1 MKLTLSILSALV
13 LLLGSELPR
22 CSFVR
27 ASSDLQQPLSQ
38 HQQQEPEDE
47 RGIVALDQAL
57 RELTNPH
64 TVLCIAARPGD
75 EDDGT
80 LAYVHKKLG
89 ARAVVLFATRGEGDD
104 SPTRAEMDGELG
116 VVHTTEAIEAAR
128 VIGAD
133 AFFLNLRDI
142 GYSKSADEALGAWGH
157 EEALRRMVRAI
168 RSLRPD
174 VLITNHDPRHGE
186 GAEQA
191 VARLAFE
198 AFNAAGAAQPAPE
211 AGYEAWQPRRLF
223 QRSNEP
229 SGEVRIDLREY
240 DRVRGTTYGQVGLNA
255 HRRFLSRGASI
266 DRLTPDRETVYYRLI
281 ASSPDEQI
289 KAGSGLLDGLA
300 LSENLSRSIA
310 QPRVGGVGVVDSI
323 AAGERLVDALI
334 EKLIEKRAEGTPDTL
349 RERYGAEF
357 VRVVRFTSVLE
368 RALILALG
376 LSLEVRVSDHVVVPG
391 QKIAARLL
399 LRNGGIRAFPVVF
412 SAPEQL
418 TSSDK
423 NLTYKD
429 SEVIGVGAA
438 GIASKELEYVIA
450 KDAALTFPHPAHLY
464 DEDYYPVASSLPG
477 SQPAEPF
484 GSRLIVFAEVGLGQV
499 NIRLAAL
506 ARFDVA
512 SPVEI
517 STIPFALIKDWS
529 TEREIS
535 FPVRVRNR
543 TPGKLAGALW
553 VVPLA
558 LADDDYDP
566 VHMAFSREDEELTIT
581 LKLRLPILKPP
592 LAPDVLIEFRRE
604 KPALADPLAS
614 AKIAVKAADFE
625 VASGLKA
632 GYIRGLDDWVSFAL
646 NELGVEHAELRID
659 DISVT
664 EHGNANTVAQ
674 SRIGCGDLARF
685 NTVIVDNGAYFTNP
699 ELMLQ
704 NRCLLRYVRQGGN
717 LVVLGQRPDDWNV
730 LLSNTQFAP
739 YPIKLSKDR
748 ITFEGATVKILDQD
762 HPLMSRPNKIT
773 TKDFEGWVLERAVN
787 VPREWSAEY
796 RPLLES
802 SDPGEEPNRGGLL
815 VASYG
820 EGTYMYTSYQ
830 WRRQLLAGNA
840 GAYRVFANLVSFAK
854 ATKPAK
860 PQ

>member
-1 MKLTLSILSALV
+1 MKLTLSILGAML
-13 LLLGSELPR
+13 LLLGSGLPR

-27 ASSDLQQPLSQ
+27 ASSVALQPRSQ
-38 HQQQEPEDE
+38 QNKQEPEDE
-47 RGIVALDQAL
+47 RGIVALDQSL

-64 TVLCIAARPGD
+64 TVLCIAVRPGD

-89 ARAVVLFATRGEGDD
+89 ARAVMLFATRGEGDD
-104 SPTRAEMDGELG
+104 SPTRSEIDGELG
-116 VVHTTEAIEAAR
+116 AIHTQEAIEAAR
-128 VIGAD
+128 IVGAD
-133 AFFLNLRDI
+133 VFFLNLRDI
-142 GYSKSADEALGAWGH
+142 GYAKSADEVLSSWGH
-157 EEALRRMVRAI
+157 DEALSRMVRAI

-174 VLITNHDPRHGE
+174 VIITNHDPRHGE

-191 VARLAFE
+191 VTRLALE
-198 AFNAAGAAQPAPE
+198 AFNTAGATQPAPE

-240 DRVRGTTYGQVGLNA
+240 DRVRGTTYGQIGLNA
-255 HRRFLSRGASI
+255 HRRFLSRGADF
-266 DRLTPDRETVYYRLI
+266 DRLTPDSETVHYRLI
-281 ASSPDEQI
+281 ASSPEERI
-289 KAGSGLLDGLA
+289 KAGSGLLEGLE

-310 QPRVGGVGVVDSI
+310 QPRVGGVGAVDSI
-323 AAGERLVDALI
+323 ATGERLIDALI

-357 VRVVRFTSVLE
+357 VRVVRFTAALE

-376 LSLEVRVSDHVVVPG
+376 LSLEVTVSDHVVVHG
-391 QKIAARLL
+391 QKVVASLS

-412 SAPEQL
+412 SAPERL
-418 TSSDK
+418 TASDK

-438 GIASKELEYVIA
+438 GVASKELEYEIA
-450 KDAALTFPHPAHLY
+450 KDAALTFPHSAHLY

-477 SQPAEPF
+477 SQPSEPF

-529 TEREIS
+529 NEREIS

-566 VHMAFSREDEELTIT
+566 VHIAFAREDEEVTIK

-614 AKIAVKAADFE
+614 AKIAVK
-625 VASGLKA
+625 
-632 GYIRGLDDWVSFAL
+632 
-646 NELGVEHAELRID
+646 
-659 DISVT
+659 
-664 EHGNANTVAQ
+664 
-674 SRIGCGDLARF
+674 
-685 NTVIVDNGAYFTNP
+685 
-699 ELMLQ
+699 
-704 NRCLLRYVRQGGN
+704 
-717 LVVLGQRPDDWNV
+717 
-730 LLSNTQFAP
+730 
-739 YPIKLSKDR
+739 
-748 ITFEGATVKILDQD
+748 
-762 HPLMSRPNKIT
+762 
-773 TKDFEGWVLERAVN
+773 
-787 VPREWSAEY
+787 
-796 RPLLES
+796 
-802 SDPGEEPNRGGLL
+802 
-815 VASYG
+815 
-820 EGTYMYTSYQ
+820 
-830 WRRQLLAGNA
+830 
-840 GAYRVFANLVSFAK
+840 
-854 ATKPAK
+854 
-860 PQ
+860 